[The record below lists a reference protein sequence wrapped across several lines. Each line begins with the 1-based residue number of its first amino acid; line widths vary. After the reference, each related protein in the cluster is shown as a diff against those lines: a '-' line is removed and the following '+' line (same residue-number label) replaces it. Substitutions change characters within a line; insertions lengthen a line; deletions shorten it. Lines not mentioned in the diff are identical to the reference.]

1 MAQQKGTVQI
11 QGTIGNL
18 TFFKSQDGY
27 MVKAKSQVSKDKILS
42 DPKFL
47 RTRENMAEF
56 ANAAKTGKKLRTPF
70 TSLLRLSSDPRMVS
84 RLTALCAQVL
94 KTDAASKR
102 GKRIVANGDMSL
114 FNEFEFNNKGI
125 LSTTFL
131 APYTVTFTRTSGD
144 VQLDVPSFTPQLGIA
159 APQGT
164 THYQLQLAA
173 AAVNLNA
180 KKNIAVL
187 TGSGILPWDNTP
199 ATALS
204 LTLSLPANST
214 FPVFVLLQIQFMEQL
229 NADYYPLQNG
239 AYNACAIIDV
249 DLPTP

>member
-27 MVKAKSQVSKDKILS
+27 MVKAKSEVGKDRILS
-42 DPKFL
+42 DPKFS

-56 ANAAKTGKKLRTPF
+56 ANAAGAGKRLRTPF
-70 TSLLRLSSDPRMVS
+70 TGLLKLSSDHRMVS

-94 KTDAASKR
+94 KTDVTSKR
-102 GKRIVANGDMSL
+102 GKRTAANGDMSL
-114 FNEFEFNNKGI
+114 FSGFEFNNKGI
-125 LSTTFL
+125 LSTTLL
-131 APYTVTFTRTSGD
+131 APYTVTFTRTSGN
-144 VQLDVPSFTPQLGIA
+144 VQLDVPSFTPQLSIA
-159 APQGT
+159 APQGA
-164 THYQLQLAA
+164 THYRLQLGA
-173 AAVNLNA
+173 AAVDFAA
-180 KKNIAVL
+180 KKNAGVQ
-187 TGSGILPWDNTP
+187 TGSAILPWDNTP
-199 ATALS
+199 TTALS

-214 FPVFVLLQIQFMEQL
+214 YPVFILLQVQFMEQL

-249 DLPTP
+249 DTP